1 MKVLKV
7 VLSNDAPNM
16 KDALW
21 LKPEK
26 DGYALYV
33 PDGSWKKLKLSAD
46 NAESKVAYEEA
57 GAAEAAKKKLIGS
70 SKDKSTTMSL
80 YGLKA
85 YVDEQIVSL
94 E

>member
-7 VLSNDAPNM
+7 VLSNNAPNM

-26 DGYALYV
+26 DGYAMYV
-33 PDGSWKKLKLSAD
+33 SDGSWKKVKLSAD
-46 NAESKVAYEEA
+46 NAESEAAYEEA

-70 SKDKSTTMSL
+70 SEDKPTTMTL
-80 YGLKA
+80 YGLKN
-85 YVDEQIVSL
+85 YVDEQIASL